1 MNRTLTA
8 TRALKTPQVGTLL
21 TTPVNYAV
29 DLVMHGDAARS
40 VGALDLAGAA
50 MVIAA
55 FAIVIARDFALVGKA
70 T

>member
-1 MNRTLTA
+1 
-8 TRALKTPQVGTLL
+8 
-21 TTPVNYAV
+21 
-29 DLVMHGDAARS
+29 MHGDAARS